1 VYLLAALAAIIATIS
16 PFWGLIFIIS
26 FCGKYL
32 NKRNL
37 LFVVF
42 GSTAVIMFATN
53 IIEITT
59 FADILVGVG
68 LTVFLYFLVFT
79 KTMSYLHSILTA
91 FIINIIYA
99 TIRYFLLGDIL
110 KANLAQV
117 IEGYKQF
124 LNSSMQ
130 ENPENLEMALAIMNS
145 TEEIF
150 SNYYVGIWIVSMTFA
165 AYFGSM
171 LLSRKMMIKWQ
182 HRKISMP
189 FFFIY
194 LLIIALVLFILPDMK
209 ITGIN
214 ALAILTPIF
223 LIQGISIL
231 DFYWGEF
238 FKKSKFLLFLLIFS
252 MVFNYFILILV
263 TLMGLLD
270 IWFDFRKI
278 RIMEDIDESHSS

>member
-1 VYLLAALAAIIATIS
+1 MYLVAALAAFIATIS

-37 LFVVF
+37 FLVVF
-42 GSTAVIMFATN
+42 GITAVIMFAAKMIN
-53 IIEITT
+53 ITT
-59 FADILVGVG
+59 FADLVFGVG
-68 LTVFLYFLVFT
+68 LTAFVYFIVFT
-79 KTMSYLHSILTA
+79 KTMSYLRSILA
-91 FIINIIYA
+91 SYLISISYAII
-99 TIRYFLLGDIL
+99 RHFLLGSIL
-110 KANLAQV
+110 KANIAEA

-130 ENPENLEMALAIMNS
+130 DNPENLEMALAIMNS
-145 TEEIF
+145 TKEIF
-150 SNYYVGIWIVSMTFA
+150 SNYYVGLWIVSMTFA
-165 AYFGSM
+165 VYFGSM

-182 HRKISMP
+182 HKRNRMP
-189 FFFIY
+189 FIFIY
-194 LLIIALVLFILPDMK
+194 MLITALVLFILPDMK

-214 ALAILTPIF
+214 ALAILAPIF

-231 DFYWGEF
+231 DFFWGEY

-252 MVFNYFILILV
+252 MVFNYFILTLV
-263 TLMGLLD
+263 ALIGLLD

-278 RIMEDIDESHSS
+278 SIMEEIDESHSS